1 VLVTGLVLWLR
12 KRRSAPTDGGSAP
25 PVSP

>member
-1 VLVTGLVLWLR
+1 VLVGGLVWRLR
-12 KRRSAPTDGGSAP
+12 RRHSGPTDGGSAP